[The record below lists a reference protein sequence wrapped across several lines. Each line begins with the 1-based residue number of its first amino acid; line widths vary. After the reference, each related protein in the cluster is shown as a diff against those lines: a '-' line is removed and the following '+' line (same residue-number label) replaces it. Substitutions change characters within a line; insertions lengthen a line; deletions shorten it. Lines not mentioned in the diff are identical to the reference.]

1 MALSWGL
8 WQRGLRAHLP
18 HRGLMSK
25 QVTQELGGGGCV
37 CVWGGVLI
45 QWRHRPEAPEK
56 ARWRN
61 CPKPEQDH
69 NPGQQERKLEG
80 EPGGTRGLG

>member
-37 CVWGGVLI
+37 CGGGGPNSVET
-45 QWRHRPEAPEK
+45 Q
-56 ARWRN
+56 AR
-61 CPKPEQDH
+61 
-69 NPGQQERKLEG
+69 
-80 EPGGTRGLG
+80 GTREG